1 MIRAVWSRL
10 LDGPS
15 RLGWSAM
22 PWTMRI
28 GAWTSAIIDSGGLLV
43 IPFAALNIGT
53 YSIDNQRVSGPHFLI
68 HGYLE
73 WVPFLA
79 LSIAIAYGYRTERM
93 WARTLPIFFWLAVD
107 GDLAWQ
113 VFVGDIASSDVIEIG
128 FSAVLYVAIALWYC
142 WFKRSV
148 ELYYRALGEANS
160 LAHRLSSDVASA

>member
-1 MIRAVWSRL
+1 MIRAVWLRWL
-10 LDGPS
+10 EGPS

-28 GAWTSAIIDSGGLLV
+28 GAWTSAIIGSVGLLV

-53 YSIDNQRVSGPHFLI
+53 YSIDDQRVSGPHFLL

-73 WVPFLA
+73 WLPFLA
-79 LSIAIAYGYRTERM
+79 LTIAIAYGYRTERK

-107 GDLAWQ
+107 CDLAWQ
-113 VFVGDIASSDVIEIG
+113 VFAGDVAGNDVVAYG
-128 FSAVLYVAIALWYC
+128 FFAVFYVSVALWYC

-148 ELYYRALGEANS
+148 ELYYRALSDANS
-160 LAHRLSSDVASA
+160 RVHQLSSDVAGA